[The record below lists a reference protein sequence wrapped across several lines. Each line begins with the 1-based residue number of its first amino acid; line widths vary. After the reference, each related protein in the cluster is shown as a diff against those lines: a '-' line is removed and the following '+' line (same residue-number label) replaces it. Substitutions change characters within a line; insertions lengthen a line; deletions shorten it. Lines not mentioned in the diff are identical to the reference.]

1 MAREV
6 ISPAPLK
13 PPRMGL
19 KLIQLWARSLHSIH
33 AIRAVNFCTDAGF
46 DEVLMQSQGHPWG
59 SNNPDQPSLAMQR
72 ARISPRHLLQGRDLP
87 WKHGLHHS
95 DCNWLLAVKHPSPL
109 GASAQRF
116 PGEKRGS
123 GATKSSQNQ

>member
-13 PPRMGL
+13 LPRMGL

-46 DEVLMQSQGHPWG
+46 DELLIQSQGHPWG

-72 ARISPRHLLQGRDLP
+72 ARISPRPSPTGQGPAVGTWTAPQGLQLA
-87 WKHGLHHS
+87 
-95 DCNWLLAVKHPSPL
+95 AVKHPSPL
-109 GASAQRF
+109 GASVQLF
-116 PGEKRGS
+116 PGEK
-123 GATKSSQNQ
+123 